1 MMMESDFIM
10 NLHGQDVRPRGQLE
24 AVYARPDDKCGG
36 LPC

>member
-10 NLHGQDVRPRGQLE
+10 NLHGQDGRPRVQLE
-24 AVYARPDDKCGG
+24 GVCDGPDDKCGG